1 MSIVAPIY
9 VFDLIVWG
17 AAIAGLV
24 FYSYSAWRDYN
35 QNQLEF
41 KRYLALAFFSFF
53 IANIFHVLNPY
64 IFDNNATLWRLASV
78 FDGITL
84 LTWSVSVSN
93 FMDLEKPRNM
103 ILPVLSILMIIA
115 VLMPSETLTIPKLI
129 GYLISIIVLGSI
141 ISIYINM
148 ARISV
153 GAIRTK
159 AIYFAIG
166 FVCLLLGRLFRSSLL
181 VGMAIASFITIL
193 GAIVV
198 LGGLILLAHT

>member
-1 MSIVAPIY
+1 MSIVDPIY

-17 AAIAGLV
+17 AAIAGLA

-41 KRYLALAFFSFF
+41 KRYLSLAFLAFF
-53 IANIFHVLNPY
+53 IANIFHILNPY
-64 IFDNNATLWRLASV
+64 IFDNNETLWRLASV

-93 FMDLEKPRNM
+93 FMDFEKPRNLM
-103 ILPVLSILMIIA
+103 LPVLSILMIIA
-115 VLMPSETLTIPKLI
+115 VLTPSETLTLPKLI
-129 GYLISIIVLGSI
+129 GYLISVIVLGSI

-181 VGMAIASFITIL
+181 VGMAIASFVTIL

-198 LGGLILLAHT
+198 LAGLILLAHT